1 MSLTAE
7 KLIAI
12 DFLGIP
18 TKSRWAPLCFQSLC
32 DGNLI
37 ISMFSAQA
45 TTVITANEAVR
56 DGKIIPLKAMVDE
69 AVEECDCVKQVFVA
83 QRTGVTVPMYGRDI
97 PMEQVILVSYKKKD
111 ILP

>member
-1 MSLTAE
+1 
-7 KLIAI
+7 
-12 DFLGIP
+12 
-18 TKSRWAPLCFQSLC
+18 
-32 DGNLI
+32 
-37 ISMFSAQA
+37 MFSAQA

-97 PMEQVILVSYKKKD
+97 PMEQVILVPYKKKD
-111 ILP
+111 FSPLIARLHWEQWNCSEWLFNQ